1 MEFIVDNRE
10 TKAKQYFNEHEKASF
25 QNLELGDFV
34 FKYNGDIVCL
44 IERKTISDL
53 LSSIKDGRY
62 KEQKIRLIQGGI
74 DISKVIYLIEGAQL
88 SLWDISDKTVLG
100 CIISTLIRDNIK
112 VFRTVNITETL
123 HFLDRIYYRLL
134 ENPERLVSPKEDKI
148 VHVEYAGTLKTKK
161 KDNLT
166 PQVCNIIQL
175 SQIPNVSQ
183 GMALAI
189 LKEYGSIYNLCDA
202 YSKVGDSNLKR
213 KMVANI
219 KYDVAN
225 GKQRRIGDVASNK
238 VYEYLTLCPEESSNV
253 EPS

>member
-1 MEFIVDNRE
+1 MEFIIDNRE
-10 TKAKQYFNEHEKASF
+10 TKTKEYFNERERVSF

-34 FKYNGDIVCL
+34 FKYNDDIVCL

-62 KEQKIRLIQGGI
+62 KEQKIRLKQGGV
-74 DISKVIYLIEGAQL
+74 DISKVIYLIEGSQL
-88 SLWDISDKTVLG
+88 SLWDLSDKTVLG

-112 VFRTVNITETL
+112 VFRTINITETL

-134 ENPERLVSPKEDKI
+134 ENPERLVCPKEDKM

-175 SQIPNVSQ
+175 SQIPNISQ
-183 GMALAI
+183 NMALAI
-189 LKEYGSIYNLCDA
+189 LKEYGSIYNLCYA
-202 YSKVGDSNLKR
+202 YSNISDSGLKR

-238 VYEYLTLCPEESSNV
+238 LYEYLTLSPDNEDNCK
-253 EPS
+253 